1 MPFLIILLVILSWY
15 FSSKEKKEKES
26 IEKIN
31 KAKQEEKIKDRPT
44 DLKKYRELTAQHL
57 EAMKKSYK
65 AEKSGAHQ
73 SWEEAEREEK
83 RIMKQLQDL
92 ARKHFD
98 DYNFPRVR
106 YSDYVSRYSGGFID
120 DTKG

>member
-1 MPFLIILLVILSWY
+1 MHFLIILLVILSWY
-15 FSSKEKKEKES
+15 FSSEEKKEKKAKEQ
-26 IEKIN
+26 IN

-65 AEKSGAHQ
+65 AQKSGTHQ

-83 RIMKQLQDL
+83 RIHKQLQDL
-92 ARKHFD
+92 TMKHFD

-106 YSDYVSRYSGGFID
+106 HMDYVSRWSGGYID